1 MSRIGDDFLWI
12 SYNVQSLAGTCSCK
26 LGVGVMFSSIK
37 QKFLQRGRRLVVSH
51 VCEEA
56 FISSASEFFFL
67 QRRVLIRWQEKEL

>member
-37 QKFLQRGRRLVVSH
+37 QKFLQRGRLVVSH

-56 FISSASEFFFL
+56 LISSASDFFFL